1 MAQEFHD
8 WKTKGLKTIHL
19 TYHRGRHYNSVRS
32 CKDPGW
38 GPAFNHPIE
47 HPLMKAP
54 VVKAAEDKPAE
65 EAKNLDDEEERKY
78 DYLLQDT
85 VYDEDDN
92 SSKTRQDLIE
102 IACRLAGVD

>member
-1 MAQEFHD
+1 
-8 WKTKGLKTIHL
+8 
-19 TYHRGRHYNSVRS
+19 
-32 CKDPGW
+32 
-38 GPAFNHPIE
+38 
-47 HPLMKAP
+47 MKAP